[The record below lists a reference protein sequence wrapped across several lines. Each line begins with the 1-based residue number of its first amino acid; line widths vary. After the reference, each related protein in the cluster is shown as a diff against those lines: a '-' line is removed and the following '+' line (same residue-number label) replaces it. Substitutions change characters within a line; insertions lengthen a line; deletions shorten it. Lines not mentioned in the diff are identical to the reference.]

1 LRIADCGLK
10 RKIRNPQSAIRNPQS
25 TIDMLIL
32 GIESSCDETAAA
44 VIEDGV
50 KVHSNI
56 IASQI
61 DTHKKFGG
69 VVPELASR
77 EHLEKIEGVVDEALS
92 RAGVVVRDIDGIAV
106 TQGPGL
112 VGSLLVGINFAKGVA
127 FAAGKPFVGVN
138 HIEGHVYSVAFEF
151 PPPEYPALALIVS
164 GGHTNLFLI
173 AEAEKYK
180 LIGRTR
186 DDAAGEAFDKVS
198 KLIGLGYPGGPV
210 IDSLAARGNKRAII
224 FPLAEIKDEAHKLDF
239 SFSGLKTAVLR
250 YVRENNIPPVSD
262 LENPTEQILD
272 LCASFQNAVV
282 RALARSLRKAAEMYR
297 PKTLILAGGVACN
310 SELRETVKRLA
321 AEINTPVYIPSP
333 IYTTDNAAMIA
344 AAGYPKL
351 LRGECA
357 SWEMSAEV
365 SLRLQNVD
373 VEDARAKKKAR
384 YRL

>member
-1 LRIADCGLK
+1 
-10 RKIRNPQSAIRNPQS
+10 
-25 TIDMLIL
+25 MLIL

-44 VIEDGV
+44 VVEDGRRIL
-50 KVHSNI
+50 SNVI
-56 IASQI
+56 YSQI
-61 DTHKKFGG
+61 ATHRQYGG

-77 EHLEKIEGVVDEALS
+77 EHLEKIEGVVKEALLQ
-92 RAGVVVRDIDGIAV
+92 AGVTYRDLDGIAV

-127 FAAGKPFVGVN
+127 YATGKPIVGIN

-151 PPPEYPALALIVS
+151 PPPEYPALALVVS

-173 AEAEKYK
+173 PEPEKYK
-180 LIGRTR
+180 LVGRTR

-210 IDSLAARGNKRAII
+210 IDRLARQGNKRAII
-224 FPLAEIKDEAHKLDF
+224 FPLAEIKLKDGSGLSLDF

-250 YVRENNIPPVSD
+250 HVREHQIEPVADPQTPSQ
-262 LENPTEQILD
+262 QILD

-282 RALARSLRKAAEMYR
+282 RALIRSLRKAAESYR
-297 PKTLILAGGVACN
+297 PKTILLAGGVACN
-310 SELRETVKRLA
+310 SELRAAVQQLA
-321 AEINTPVYIPSP
+321 EELKIPAYIPSP
-333 IYTTDNAAMIA
+333 IFTTDNAAMIA

-351 LRGECA
+351 LRGDSA
-357 SWEMSAEV
+357 AWNMSADV
-365 SLRLQNVD
+365 SLRLQNID
-373 VEDARAKKKAR
+373 LEESRPQKKAR

>member
-1 LRIADCGLK
+1 
-10 RKIRNPQSAIRNPQS
+10 
-25 TIDMLIL
+25 MLIL
-32 GIESSCDETAAA
+32 GIESSCDETAASI
-44 VIEDGV
+44 VEDGV
-50 KVHSNI
+50 RVHSNI

-61 DTHKKFGG
+61 DTHKKYGG

-77 EHLEKIEGVVDEALS
+77 EHLEKIEGVVDEALTK
-92 RAGVVVRDIDGIAV
+92 AGVMASEVDAVAV

-112 VGSLLVGINFAKGVA
+112 VGSLLVGINFAKAIA
-127 FAAGKPFVGVN
+127 FATGKPIVGVN

-173 AEAEKYK
+173 AEPERYK
-180 LIGRTR
+180 LVGRTR

-198 KLIGLGYPGGPV
+198 KLMGLGYPGGPV
-210 IDSLAARGNKRAII
+210 IDRLAQRGNPRAII

-250 YVRENNIPPVSD
+250 YVRENQMPQVGDLTDPP
-262 LENPTEQILD
+262 EQILD

-282 RALARSLRKAAEMYR
+282 RALVRSLRRAAEEHK
-297 PKTLILAGGVACN
+297 PKTLILGGGVACN
-310 SELRETVKRLA
+310 SELRASVKRLA
-321 AEINTPVYIPSP
+321 ADLGTPAYMPSP
-333 IYTTDNAAMIA
+333 VFTTDNAAMIA

-351 LRGECA
+351 LRGQYA
-357 SWEMSAEV
+357 GLEMSAEV
-365 SLRLQNVD
+365 NLRLQNVD
-373 VEDARAKKKAR
+373 VEDPRTRQKVR

>member
-1 LRIADCGLK
+1 
-10 RKIRNPQSAIRNPQS
+10 
-25 TIDMLIL
+25 MLIF

-44 VIEDGV
+44 VVEDGCCV
-50 KVHSNI
+50 RSNV

-61 DTHKKFGG
+61 ATHQRFGG

-77 EHLEKIEGVVDEALS
+77 EHLEKIESVVDEAL
-92 RAGVVVRDIDGIAV
+92 RQAGVKPRDIDGVAV

-112 VGSLLVGINFAKGVA
+112 VGSLLVGINYAKA
-127 FAAGKPFVGVN
+127 FAFALHKSIVGIN

-151 PPPEYPALALIVS
+151 PPPAYPALALIVS

-173 AEAEKYK
+173 PAPERYK

-210 IDSLAARGNKRAII
+210 IDRLAKRGDKRAII
-224 FPLAEIKDEAHKLDF
+224 FPLAQINDVQRKLDF

-250 YVRENNIPPVSD
+250 YVRENQIAPVNNAHD
-262 LENPTEQILD
+262 PLPQILD

-282 RALARSLRKAAEMYR
+282 RALVRSLRKAAEEHQPR
-297 PKTLILAGGVACN
+297 TLILAGGVACN
-310 SELRETVKRLA
+310 SELRAAIKQLA
-321 AEINTPVYIPSP
+321 EELNIPAYIPAP

-351 LRGECA
+351 LRGEQ
-357 SWEMSAEV
+357 AELDFTADV
-365 SLRLQNVD
+365 TLRLQNVD
-373 VEDARAKKKAR
+373 VEDARLRKKVH

>member
-1 LRIADCGLK
+1 
-10 RKIRNPQSAIRNPQS
+10 
-25 TIDMLIL
+25 MLIL
-32 GIESSCDETAAA
+32 GIESSCDETAAS
-44 VIEDGV
+44 VVGDGV
-50 KVHSNI
+50 KVHSNV

-61 DTHKKFGG
+61 ATHRRFGG

-77 EHLEKIEGVVDEALS
+77 EHLEKISGVVDEALAQ
-92 RAGVVVRDIDGIAV
+92 AGVTAREVDGIAV

-112 VGSLLVGINFAKGVA
+112 VGSLLVGINYAKGIA
-127 FAAGKPFVGVN
+127 FAADKPIVGIN
-138 HIEGHVYSVAFEF
+138 HIEGHVYSVTFEF
-151 PPPEYPALALIVS
+151 PPPEYPTLALIVS

-173 AEAEKYK
+173 PEPEKYK
-180 LIGRTR
+180 LVGRTR

-210 IDSLAARGNKRAII
+210 IDHLAGRGNKRAII
-224 FPLAEIKDEAHKLDF
+224 FPLAEIKDGAHRLDF

-250 YVRENNIPPVSD
+250 YVRENAIPQVGDPKNPSD
-262 LENPTEQILD
+262 QILD

-282 RALARSLRKAAEMYR
+282 RALVRSLRKAAELYH

-310 SELRETVKRLA
+310 SELRMTVRQLA
-321 AEINTPVYIPSP
+321 DEMNIQVFIPSP

-344 AAGYPKL
+344 AAAYPKL

-357 SWEMSAEV
+357 SWEMSADV

-373 VEDARAKKKAR
+373 VEDAKIGKKVR

>member
-1 LRIADCGLK
+1 
-10 RKIRNPQSAIRNPQS
+10 
-25 TIDMLIL
+25 MLTL

-44 VIEDGV
+44 VIADGTHV
-50 KVHSNI
+50 VSNVI
-56 IASQI
+56 HSQI
-61 DTHKKFGG
+61 DTHRRYGG

-77 EHLEKIEGVVDEALS
+77 EHLEKIESVVATALQQ
-92 RAGVVVRDIDGIAV
+92 ANVTAFDLDGIAV

-112 VGSLLVGINFAKGVA
+112 VGSLLVGINFAKAMA
-127 FAAGKPFVGVN
+127 FAARKPIVGVN

-151 PPPEYPALALIVS
+151 PAPEYPALALIVS
-164 GGHTNLFLI
+164 GGHTNIFLI
-173 AEAEKYK
+173 HEPERYE

-186 DDAAGEAFDKVS
+186 DDAAGEAFDKVA

-210 IDSLAARGNKRAII
+210 IDRLAQRGNPRAII
-224 FPLAEIKDEAHKLDF
+224 FPLAEIKDPEHKLDF

-250 YVRENNIPPVSD
+250 YVRENAIEPVSD
-262 LENPTEQILD
+262 AVNQPEQILD

-282 RALARSLRKAAEMYR
+282 RALVRSLRKAAVERR
-297 PKTLILAGGVACN
+297 PRTLILAGGVACN
-310 SELRETVKRLA
+310 SELRAAVKALA
-321 AEINTPVYIPSP
+321 DELKIPAYIPSP

-357 SWEMSAEV
+357 DWTMSADV
-365 SLRLQNVD
+365 SLRLPNVN
-373 VEDARAKKKAR
+373 VVTPANKKKVR

>member
-1 LRIADCGLK
+1 
-10 RKIRNPQSAIRNPQS
+10 
-25 TIDMLIL
+25 MLVL

-44 VIEDGV
+44 VVEDGV
-50 KVHSNI
+50 RIRSNV

-61 DTHKKFGG
+61 ATHKKYGG

-77 EHLEKIEGVVDEALS
+77 EHLEKIEGVVAEALQQ
-92 RAGVVVRDIDGIAV
+92 AGVTHSDIDGIAV

-112 VGSLLVGINFAKGVA
+112 VGSLLVGINFAKAIA
-127 FAAGKPFVGVN
+127 FAANKPIVGVN

-151 PPPEYPALALIVS
+151 PPPAYPALALIVS
-164 GGHTNLFLI
+164 GGHTNLFLLP
-173 AEAEKYK
+173 AAEKYK

-198 KLIGLGYPGGPV
+198 KLIGLGYPGGPA
-210 IDSLAARGNKRAII
+210 IDRLAARGNRRAII
-224 FPLAEIKDEAHKLDF
+224 FPLAEIKDEAHRLDF

-250 YVRENNIPPVSD
+250 HVRENNIPPVTD
-262 LENPTEQILD
+262 LENPAAQILD

-282 RALARSLRKAAEMYR
+282 RALVRSLRKAAQQHQ

-310 SELRETVKRLA
+310 SELRAAVKQLA
-321 AEINTPVYIPSP
+321 EELNIPAYIPSP
-333 IYTTDNAAMIA
+333 LFTTDNAAMIA

-351 LRGECA
+351 QRGECA
-357 SWEMSAEV
+357 TWDMSADV
-365 SLRLQNVD
+365 SLRLPNVD
-373 VEDARAKKKAR
+373 VADAPPRKKVR

>member
-1 LRIADCGLK
+1 
-10 RKIRNPQSAIRNPQS
+10 
-25 TIDMLIL
+25 MLIL

-44 VIEDGV
+44 VIEDGAR
-50 KVHSNI
+50 VHSNI

-61 DTHKKFGG
+61 ETHRRFGG
-69 VVPELASR
+69 VVPEIASR
-77 EHLEKIEGVVDEALS
+77 EHLEKIAGVVDEALQ
-92 RAGVVVRDIDGIAV
+92 RAGATPPDIDGVAV

-112 VGSLLVGINFAKGVA
+112 VGSLLVGINYAKGFA
-127 FAAGKPFVGVN
+127 FATDKPIVGVN

-151 PPPEYPALALIVS
+151 PPPAYPALALIVS

-173 AEAEKYK
+173 PEAEKYK

-186 DDAAGEAFDKVS
+186 DDAAGEAFDKIS
-198 KLIGLGYPGGPV
+198 KLLGLGYPGGPV
-210 IDSLAARGNKRAII
+210 IDRLAARGNKRAII
-224 FPLAEIKDEAHKLDF
+224 FPLAQINDETRKLDF

-250 YVRENNIPPVSD
+250 YVRENNLEPVADPANASA
-262 LENPTEQILD
+262 QILD

-282 RALARSLRKAAEMYR
+282 RALVRSLRKAAAIHS

-310 SELRETVKRLA
+310 SELRASVRDLA
-321 AEINTPVYIPSP
+321 AELGVPAFIPSP

-351 LRGECA
+351 RRGECA
-357 SWEMSAEV
+357 GLDLSADV
-365 SLRLQNVD
+365 SLRLQNV
-373 VEDARAKKKAR
+373 ELESAAWQQKQR